1 MYTDISQYTMHSSD
15 RTIQSA
21 ISSYSSQGPI
31 NSPTFNNLWKSSW
44 FNNRGQWYNFTG
56 NIFQTTDGKFDISV
70 GSLKFGV
77 LRFTNKGFHVI
88 NTRVDILRVDYQMS
102 NNSNIYSTAGSAI
115 GYFGFDYKEGIGVYA
130 KISALSLGGNVGPV
144 GGRID
149 IGSIGFVFAFKS
161 GKLEIGAAIGIGYT
175 VSVDIIWIIEFLDDS
190 FGG

>member
-1 MYTDISQYTMHSSD
+1 MHSSD
-15 RTIQSA
+15 RTKQSA
-21 ISSYSSQGPI
+21 IYSYSSQGPI
-31 NSPTFNNLWKSSW
+31 NRPTFNNLWKSSW
-44 FNNRGQWYNFTG
+44 FNSRGQWFNFTG
-56 NIFQTTDGKFDISV
+56 NIFQATDGKFNISV

-77 LRFTNKGFHVI
+77 LRFTNRGFHVI
-88 NTRVDILRVDYQMS
+88 NARIDILRVDYQMS
-102 NNSNIYSTAGSAI
+102 NNANMYSTAGSAV

-130 KISALSLGGNVGPV
+130 KISAFSIGGNVGPV